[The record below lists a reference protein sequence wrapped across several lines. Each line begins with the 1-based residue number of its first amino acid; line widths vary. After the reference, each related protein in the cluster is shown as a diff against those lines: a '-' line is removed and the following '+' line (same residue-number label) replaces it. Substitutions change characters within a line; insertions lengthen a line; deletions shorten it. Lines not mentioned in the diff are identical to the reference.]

1 MKARPFNCEKV
12 PSRLRKPQAPA
23 HSRFTQSCDGSHSYE
38 YTQRMLRVSL
48 RAVSSNS
55 AVAPGVAPFVA
66 SVVLTFTQQVNGT
79 TVKAIEDTRNETDAG
94 GELRNSHKE
103 KYESAANPCIDV

>member
-1 MKARPFNCEKV
+1 
-12 PSRLRKPQAPA
+12 
-23 HSRFTQSCDGSHSYE
+23 
-38 YTQRMLRVSL
+38 MLRVSL
-48 RAVSSNS
+48 RAVLSSNS

-66 SVVLTFTQQVNGT
+66 SVVLTFTQHVNGT

-103 KYESAANPCIDV
+103 KVRRTHVSMYELGGEGARLHGR